1 MANEDLRVRRAVG
14 LEALEASQGLGICV
28 AFDLKIEQ
36 SPLYEK
42 STNRSEINVNKYK

>member
-1 MANEDLRVRRAVG
+1 MANVALGALGTRG
-14 LEALEASQGLGICV
+14 LEVLEASQGLGICV
-28 AFDLKIEQ
+28 GFDLKIKQ